1 MQKKLS
7 IKLYD
12 QQINT
17 ITIVL
22 IYLLCFVSGCKF
34 EDGPSI
40 SFRSA
45 SKRLEGTY
53 TIDKFEVNGNDSLGV
68 FIARNCNGKVDFF
81 DASKIYGNTSIHDSI
96 HDCRY
101 SGKFDLRDNNRKI
114 VLQFEG
120 DTADFKMGIVP
131 WEKGITHTWDI
142 LELKD
147 KSMTFETTYNGNLVK
162 IRLVE

>member
-1 MQKKLS
+1 MKFYSFAL
-7 IKLYD
+7 
-12 QQINT
+12 
-17 ITIVL
+17 V
-22 IYLLCFVSGCKF
+22 LLCLIVFVSGCKY
-34 EDGPSI
+34 EDGPGI

-45 SKRLEGTY
+45 CKRVEGNY
-53 TIDKFEVNGNDSLGV
+53 TIEKFEVNGNDSLGV

-81 DASKIYGNTSIHDSI
+81 DISKINGNISI

-101 SGKFDLRDNNRKI
+101 SGKYDLRDNNRKI

-120 DTADFKMGIVP
+120 DTSDFKMGIEP

-142 LELKD
+142 VELKD

-162 IRLVE
+162 IGLVE

>member
-1 MQKKLS
+1 MKFNSL
-7 IKLYD
+7 
-12 QQINT
+12 
-17 ITIVL
+17 TIVIGCL
-22 IYLLCFVSGCKF
+22 VCFSTGCKY
-34 EDGPSI
+34 EDGPGI

-45 SKRLEGTY
+45 CKRVEGNY
-53 TIDKFEVNGNDSLGV
+53 TIDKFEVNGKDSLGV

-81 DASKIYGNTSIHDSI
+81 DISKINGNISI

-101 SGKFDLRDNNRKI
+101 TGKCDLRDSNRKI

-120 DTADFKMGIVP
+120 DTSDFQMGIEP

-142 LELKD
+142 VELKD
-147 KSMTFETTYNGNLVK
+147 KSMTFETTYEGNFVK